1 MDPKSTLRKHFQ
13 EQRPAIRTRIV
24 EMVREMVRE
33 RTVNVVSDK
42 LVEHPYL
49 KFRGEEYRV
58 AAIVEREF
66 DAMGVPHQSFA
77 RQEGRPNVIGTL
89 GADTSGLR
97 LLMPAHMDI
106 VPAGEGWDTD
116 PYEVVERDGQL
127 IGRGTLDNKGP
138 LASILVAAEALKQ
151 LGLDEALKG
160 QLMIAALSD
169 EEAADPDGVDYG
181 IGYLME
187 SKLIAPTH
195 AIIPDIGEN
204 MRGIDVAE
212 KGRTVF
218 KITARGKQAHGSTPE
233 RGINAVYMMARLV
246 TEIEAL
252 QLDYELHPVLG
263 KPSLNLGEIH
273 GGAAPNIVPGTC
285 NITLDIRT
293 VPGMTEAGV
302 LAQLTACTE
311 RVTGGSFEIERMAWA
326 DPHGIDPDNVLVHT
340 IQRHSKEILGHEP
353 KAFGMGGG
361 TYAKTLNLCGVMAVG
376 WGPGDDE
383 AFHVANEYVD
393 IDQLVDFALLTG
405 LVALDLLG

>member
-1 MDPKSTLRKHFQ
+1 MDPQSTLRKHF
-13 EQRPAIRTRIV
+13 EANRAAIRDRIV
-24 EMVREMVRE
+24 DLVREMVRE
-33 RTVNVVSDK
+33 RTVNVVTEK

-58 AAIVEREF
+58 AEIVTREF
-66 DAMGVPHQSFA
+66 DRMGVPHQSFA

-89 GADTSGLR
+89 GADTTGKR

-116 PYEVVERDGQL
+116 PYEVVEKDGQL

-138 LASILVAAEALKQ
+138 LASILVAAEVLKQ
-151 LGLDEALKG
+151 AGLEGELKG

-169 EEAADPDGVDYG
+169 EEAMDPDGVDYG
-181 IGYLME
+181 IGYLMDN
-187 SKLIAPTH
+187 KHIAPTH

-204 MRGIDVAE
+204 MKGIDVAE

-218 KITARGKQAHGSTPE
+218 KITAKGKQAHGSTPE
-233 RGINAVYMMARLV
+233 RGVNAVYMMARLV
-246 TEIEAL
+246 TAIEAL
-252 QLDYELHPVLG
+252 QLEHEVHPVLK

-285 NITLDIRT
+285 TITLDIRT
-293 VPGMTEAGV
+293 VPGMTEESV
-302 LAQLTACTE
+302 TAQLTGCME
-311 RVTGGSFEIERMAWA
+311 SVPGEFSIERMAWA
-326 DPHGIDPDNVLVHT
+326 DPHGIDPDNELVHT
-340 IQRHSKEILGHEP
+340 IQRYSKQILGHEP
-353 KAFGMGGG
+353 KPFGMGGG
-361 TYAKTLNLCGVMAVG
+361 TYAKTLNLHGVMAVG

-393 IDQLVDFALLTG
+393 IEQLVDFALLTG